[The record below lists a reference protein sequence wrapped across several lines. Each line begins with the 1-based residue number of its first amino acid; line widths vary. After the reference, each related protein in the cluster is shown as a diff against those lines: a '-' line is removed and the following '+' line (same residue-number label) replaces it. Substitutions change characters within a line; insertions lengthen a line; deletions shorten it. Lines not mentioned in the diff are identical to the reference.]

1 MHPSLDPNNR
11 KATKAKA
18 VKEPHIYTPWNI
30 AGESEH
36 SQQAAFFCW
45 ANFAARFG
53 FAMARDGAAYE
64 WVAREALAGRPIAPA
79 LDPLSGPFYAVA
91 VAPVPVLARLH
102 AIPNG
107 GLRMPATSAML
118 KAEGAKSGV
127 PDVFFP
133 HPKKMFSG
141 RIEWY
146 HGAYIEF
153 KQEKYRNRDKGGLSD
168 EQVDWAAALRNEGY
182 AFGVAYNWIE
192 AANFITEYLTT

>member
-1 MHPSLDPNNR
+1 MHPSLDPANL
-11 KATKAKA
+11 KAAKAKA
-18 VKEPHIYTPWNI
+18 AKPPHIYTPWNM

-45 ANFAARFG
+45 ANFAARWG
-53 FAMARDGAAYE
+53 YDAARDEAAYL
-64 WVAREALAGRPIAPA
+64 WVANETAARLRGVPEPIGYIACPNGHE
-79 LDPLSGPFYAVA
+79 PR
-91 VAPVPVLARLH
+91 PVPALARLH

-153 KQEKYRNRDKGGLSD
+153 KQEKYRNRHQGGLSD
-168 EQVDWAAALRNEGY
+168 EQIDWSVMLHTQGY
-182 AFGVAYNWIE
+182 AFKVAYNWIE
-192 AANFITEYLTT
+192 AANFITEYLTP